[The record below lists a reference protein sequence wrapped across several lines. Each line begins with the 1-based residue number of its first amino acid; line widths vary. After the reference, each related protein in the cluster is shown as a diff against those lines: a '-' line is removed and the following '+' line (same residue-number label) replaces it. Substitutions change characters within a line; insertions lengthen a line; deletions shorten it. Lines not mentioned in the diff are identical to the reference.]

1 MQGKIMLVQYT
12 QHSTRSNLPKGG
24 KHILPSLEIILQRF

>member
-12 QHSTRSNLPKGG
+12 QQGTRSNLPKGE
-24 KHILPSLEIILQRF
+24 KHILPSLEIIFQKF